1 MVNFL
6 KETTDVLVKHN
17 KSWCD
22 VHFIRTNIV
31 QVKDIEKFK
40 KSMDFEYDNG
50 YGAEE
55 IPLDLIVAGKDWW
68 IERHEYDGSEWWEYK
83 SIPSSSNNS
92 EDVVLQKGNC
102 GVYFVIKDEVK

>member
-1 MVNFL
+1 MANFL
-6 KETTDVLVKHN
+6 KETTYVLAEHN
-17 KSWCD
+17 KSWDD
-22 VHFIRTNIV
+22 VLFIRTNEV

-55 IPLDLIVAGKDWW
+55 IPLDLVVVGKDWW

-83 SIPSSSNNS
+83 SMPPALNNI
-92 EDVVLQKGNC
+92 EDVVLREGNYRC
-102 GVYFVIKDEVK
+102 YLVVKDEVK